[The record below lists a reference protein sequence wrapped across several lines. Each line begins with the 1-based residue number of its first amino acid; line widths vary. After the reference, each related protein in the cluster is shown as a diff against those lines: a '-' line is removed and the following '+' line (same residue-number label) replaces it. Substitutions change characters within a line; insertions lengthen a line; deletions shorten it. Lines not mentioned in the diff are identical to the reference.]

1 MTSALIGFAVGIVI
15 LIVGYKSGHK
25 DGEMELLNFLHGVA
39 PDEMEVILK
48 RLGILANEM
57 NMGYEDG
64 KKK

>member
-15 LIVGYKSGHK
+15 LIIGYKSGHK

-39 PDEMEVILK
+39 PDE
-48 RLGILANEM
+48 
-57 NMGYEDG
+57 